1 MAFFRNRVG
10 IIALLSVLG
19 IAVSCY
25 LLTVHWGWWTAV
37 CLGVGDC
44 EAVNTSRF
52 SEFLG
57 VPVALWGIGAYAMLL
72 ALSVGVWRGIAL
84 HVTRPALFVV
94 AAGGVAFSA
103 YLTYIELFV
112 LYEVCP
118 WCVLS
123 AILVTTIAVLSA
135 LELRA
140 GDEQEVEQEV
150 TQAAS

>member
-1 MAFFRNRVG
+1 MKLTRPL
-10 IIALLSVLG
+10 IIAILSVAG
-19 IAVSCY
+19 IAVSAY
-25 LLTVHWGWWTAV
+25 LLTVHWGWWSAV

-57 VPVALWGIGAYAMLL
+57 LPVALWGIGAYVAMLL
-72 ALSVGVWRGIAL
+72 LSIAVMRNMFAPWALRGLFAVAALGIA
-84 HVTRPALFVV
+84 
-94 AAGGVAFSA
+94 FSI

-123 AILVTTIAVLSA
+123 AIIVTAIAVLAA
-135 LELRA
+135 LELRDA
-140 GDEQEVEQEV
+140 EMYEPE
-150 TQAAS
+150 TT